1 MKGLVNLAGRYLAW
15 NPCDSILL
23 LCALPYCQVQVF
35 VCCALILSLILL
47 LLLYTLF
54 VRIMKALLGVCQ
66 QVDVISEPETVQ

>member
-1 MKGLVNLAGRYLAW
+1 MREDIWLGIRVTLFFFSVHCLIA
-15 NPCDSILL
+15 I
-23 LCALPYCQVQVF
+23 VF